1 MTVRNNKY
9 VSAYHLSTIYIE
21 NYMIMAKQII
31 RLTESELHQI
41 IQESVNRILQENGMQ
56 EGQGW
61 NLFKKTYQDV
71 KNGEYN
77 NVPDKNLWPSRENVG
92 NYINRGSI
100 SNSKENPNDER
111 YYDENGDSHRS
122 EYSDSKPINRGF
134 GGKLGRAAGFAGSAA
149 MVGAQRLG
157 QKMKGALKK

>member
-1 MTVRNNKY
+1 
-9 VSAYHLSTIYIE
+9 
-21 NYMIMAKQII
+21 MAKQII

-41 IQESVNRILQENGMQ
+41 IQESVNRILKENGMQ

-77 NVPDKNLWPSRENVG
+77 NVPDKNLWPSREEVG

-100 SNSKENPNDER
+100 SNSKENPNDDM
-111 YYDENGDSHRS
+111 YYNDDGYTTHGK
-122 EYSDSKPINRGF
+122 YSTSKPINRGL
-134 GGKLGRAAGFAGSAA
+134 GGKLGRAAGVAGGAA

-157 QKMKGALKK
+157 QKMKGAFKK

>member
-1 MTVRNNKY
+1 
-9 VSAYHLSTIYIE
+9 
-21 NYMIMAKQII
+21 MAKQII

-41 IQESVNRILQENGMQ
+41 IQESVKRILKENGMQ

-77 NVPDKNLWPSRENVG
+77 NIPDKNLWPSREEVG

-100 SNSKENPNDER
+100 SNSKENPNDDM
-111 YYDENGDSHRS
+111 YYGDDGDATYGK
-122 EYSDSKPINRGF
+122 YSDSKPINRGL